1 LKYKLNRTKYKY
13 YLYSKY
19 FDKVVDVKTDQVS
32 KKIEKL
38 RKIFFLKDV
47 KIIKKKPLI
56 IKEYSPRINTTNENP
71 VVTQEKEKE
80 RLLHRTVISTIIE
93 KFALSNY
100 YRLNFLLN
108 DLTLKSLYFQP
119 FFDKKG
125 LEKFSIED
133 KRNSLYINVKEH
145 ISLKEDLKIFKVIIN
160 KIKKNELFMKNLKN
174 ESIENFSKKYNENKF
189 FLENLFKYLIIKKE
203 EEKKNNLNYF
213 FKWNKE
219 NNEKKKD
226 DSTIKKFL
234 KKLKKDIS
242 YKKKINKLFF
252 FYNSKNIIIE
262 NDTLKEKKKY
272 LPIFSYLYW
281 KRPIRKNGL

>member
-1 LKYKLNRTKYKY
+1 
-13 YLYSKY
+13 
-19 FDKVVDVKTDQVS
+19 
-32 KKIEKL
+32 
-38 RKIFFLKDV
+38 
-47 KIIKKKPLI
+47 
-56 IKEYSPRINTTNENP
+56 
-71 VVTQEKEKE
+71 
-80 RLLHRTVISTIIE
+80 
-93 KFALSNY
+93 
-100 YRLNFLLN
+100 
-108 DLTLKSLYFQP
+108 
-119 FFDKKG
+119 
-125 LEKFSIED
+125 
-133 KRNSLYINVKEH
+133 
-145 ISLKEDLKIFKVIIN
+145 
-160 KIKKNELFMKNLKN
+160 MKNLKN

-252 FYNSKNIIIE
+252 FLNTKNSIIE

-272 LPIFSYLYW
+272 LSIFSYLYW